1 MWQLLQFLMALLV
14 LLLLGQLNGNAA
26 QISFRML
33 KMNRALDSME
43 VLAQTGTDLLQ
54 EQFALMDYWNQ

>member
-1 MWQLLQFLMALLV
+1 
-14 LLLLGQLNGNAA
+14 
-26 QISFRML
+26 
-33 KMNRALDSME
+33 MNRALDSME

>member
-1 MWQLLQFLMALLV
+1 
-14 LLLLGQLNGNAA
+14 
-26 QISFRML
+26 ML

-54 EQFALMDYWNQ
+54 EQFALMDYWNQWDKKNFASATSVDLLAPVCFPFRKQL